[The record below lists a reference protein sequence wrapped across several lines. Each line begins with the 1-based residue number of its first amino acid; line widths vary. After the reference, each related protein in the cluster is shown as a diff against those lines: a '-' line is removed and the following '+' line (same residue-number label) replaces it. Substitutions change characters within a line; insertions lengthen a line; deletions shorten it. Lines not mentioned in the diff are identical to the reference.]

1 MSDGAA
7 AELELVTERLK
18 RVAAELDDEP
28 SEERAA
34 ELVQEAS
41 KLATEAGEALER
53 ALRPD
58 AEPPETP
65 A

>member
-1 MSDGAA
+1 MQVS
-7 AELELVTERLK
+7 AELERLTERL
-18 RVAAELDDEP
+18 RQVAAELDDEP
-28 SEERAA
+28 AEERAA

-58 AEPPETP
+58 AERPETRQG
-65 A
+65 

>member
-1 MSDGAA
+1 MS
-7 AELELVTERLK
+7 AELERVTERLK
-18 RVAAELDDEP
+18 QVATELDNEP

-34 ELVQEAS
+34 ELVGEAS

-58 AEPPETP
+58 TEPSDS
-65 A
+65 